1 MRQIDLVAQA
11 VDALTDVDDDL
22 AHALVDEIIDPF
34 WDGYEPTDDEM
45 TRTSRPTYDLDGY
58 SLSDPKRVA
67 LQREM
72 DR

>member
-34 WDGYEPTDDEM
+34 WADYEPMPPVYDGPRDELAKLRD
-45 TRTSRPTYDLDGY
+45 TINDLLDG
-58 SLSDPKRVA
+58 VA
-67 LQREM
+67 E
-72 DR
+72 